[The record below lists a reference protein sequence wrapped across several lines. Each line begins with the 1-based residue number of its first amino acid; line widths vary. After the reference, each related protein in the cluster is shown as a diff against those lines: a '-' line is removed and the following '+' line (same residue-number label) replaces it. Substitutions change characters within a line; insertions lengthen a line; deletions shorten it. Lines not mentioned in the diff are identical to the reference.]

1 MAKFDPEHAT
11 VPDTNFSER
20 NSAERFLESG
30 KFRPCANLLLP
41 LIHQPSFPVNVYIP
55 VCAKSRFNKTG
66 VAQHLLVPDPGS
78 RIVSPEV
85 YTTVA
90 KWAPHISCPRKCKGY
105 RNKRWAALADAL
117 RRMFRGRQSGQPG
130 TAQGN
135 ASNDGPL
142 TKAMN
147 NGWVQGLGGLSIA
160 ALIAFLVAIWF
171 HTGVKEAAITLAA
184 TGTAT
189 ALVFVMA
196 VVRYWD
202 SRL

>member
-1 MAKFDPEHAT
+1 
-11 VPDTNFSER
+11 
-20 NSAERFLESG
+20 
-30 KFRPCANLLLP
+30 
-41 LIHQPSFPVNVYIP
+41 
-55 VCAKSRFNKTG
+55 
-66 VAQHLLVPDPGS
+66 
-78 RIVSPEV
+78 
-85 YTTVA
+85 
-90 KWAPHISCPRKCKGY
+90 
-105 RNKRWAALADAL
+105 
-117 RRMFRGRQSGQPG
+117 MFRGRQSGQPG